1 MSNKLYVGN
10 LSFDTTQSDISDLFS
25 QAGTVTEAALI
36 NDKMT
41 GRSRG
46 FAFVTMSDAAGAA
59 AATAKFNGADLHGR
73 NLTVNEA
80 KDSAPG
86 HAGAIFFVNASSSSL
101 RSTMPIVELVSLSAY
116 GRMRRPLWII
126 EPQEYTTFGT

>member
-10 LSFDTTQSDISDLFS
+10 LSFDTTQSDLSDLFA
-25 QAGTVTEAALI
+25 QAGSVSETALI

-59 AATAKFNGADLHGR
+59 AATAKFNGMELHGR

-80 KDSAPG
+80 KDREPNSG
-86 HAGAIFFVNASSSSL
+86 GGGGGG
-101 RSTMPIVELVSLSAY
+101 
-116 GRMRRPLWII
+116 GRNFGPDRRPAGNKR
-126 EPQEYTTFGT
+126 Y

>member
-10 LSFDTTQSDISDLFS
+10 LSFDTTQSDLSDLFA
-25 QAGTVTEAALI
+25 QAGSVTEAALI

-59 AATAKFNGADLHGR
+59 AATAKFNGMELHGR

-80 KDSAPG
+80 KDREP
-86 HAGAIFFVNASSSSL
+86 AGGGGGG
-101 RSTMPIVELVSLSAY
+101 
-116 GRMRRPLWII
+116 GRNFGPDRRPAGKR
-126 EPQEYTTFGT
+126 Y